1 VRPVA
6 EQHSAVR
13 YPLDYI
19 LGSEANVRLLRVLM
33 REVNASGSVP
43 DVARLAGLTPAG
55 ARRALDRLLESGVVE
70 CIGSGRT
77 VQFKVRD
84 QEPLIQTLALLFEKE
99 GERYDVLL
107 SSLRNALSG
116 LPEIR
121 AAWLHRE
128 PTGSGAPM
136 EMSVVAD
143 VKAIDW
149 IGEELRA
156 RLKKIEKD
164 YDQIIEVNVFT
175 RADSPVPSDNAEF
188 IIAMEPDMGMGGG
201 APQSHVVKDQRSLLM
216 AQEIV
221 RMMRSDPSLIMR
233 AKRHLDR
240 LLHDQQG
247 AAAQALAEWRQ
258 LLDTYSSRQI
268 MQFLVSTSS
277 RANRLRQSSPFFA
290 VLTAEERDK
299 VLSALEETK

>member
-1 VRPVA
+1 
-6 EQHSAVR
+6 
-13 YPLDYI
+13 
-19 LGSEANVRLLRVLM
+19 
-33 REVNASGSVP
+33 
-43 DVARLAGLTPAG
+43 
-55 ARRALDRLLESGVVE
+55 
-70 CIGSGRT
+70 
-77 VQFKVRD
+77 
-84 QEPLIQTLALLFEKE
+84 
-99 GERYDVLL
+99 
-107 SSLRNALSG
+107 
-116 LPEIR
+116 
-121 AAWLHRE
+121 
-128 PTGSGAPM
+128 M

-201 APQSHVVKDQRSLLM
+201 PPPSHVVKDQRSLLM

-240 LLHDQQG
+240 LLHDEQG
-247 AAAQALAEWRQ
+247 AATQALAEWRQ

-268 MQFLVSTSS
+268 MQLLVSTSS

-299 VLSALEETK
+299 VLSDLEETK

>member
-1 VRPVA
+1 MRPVA

-19 LGSEANVRLLRVLM
+19 LGSEANVRLLRVLI
-33 REVNASGSVP
+33 REVNASVSAP
-43 DVARLAGLTPAG
+43 EVARLAGLTPAG
-55 ARRALDRLLESGVVE
+55 ARRALERLLESGAVE

-77 VQFKVRD
+77 VQFKLRD

-116 LPEIR
+116 FPEIR
-121 AAWLHRE
+121 VAWLHRE
-128 PTGSGAPM
+128 PAKSGAPM

-149 IGEELRA
+149 VGEELRS

-164 YDQIIEVNVFT
+164 YDQIIEVHVFT

-188 IIAMEPDMGMGGG
+188 IIAMEPDVGMGGG
-201 APQSHVVKDQRSLLM
+201 PPQSHVVKDQRSLLM

-240 LLHDQQG
+240 LLHDEQG
-247 AAAQALAEWRQ
+247 AATQALAEWRQ

-268 MQFLVSTSS
+268 MQLLVSTSS

>member
-1 VRPVA
+1 MRPVA

-188 IIAMEPDMGMGGG
+188 IIAMEPDMGMG
-201 APQSHVVKDQRSLLM
+201 L
-216 AQEIV
+216 
-221 RMMRSDPSLIMR
+221 SLI
-233 AKRHLDR
+233 H
-240 LLHDQQG
+240 
-247 AAAQALAEWRQ
+247 
-258 LLDTYSSRQI
+258 I
-268 MQFLVSTSS
+268 
-277 RANRLRQSSPFFA
+277 
-290 VLTAEERDK
+290 
-299 VLSALEETK
+299 

>member
-1 VRPVA
+1 MRPVA

-19 LGSEANVRLLRVLM
+19 LGSEANVRLLRVFM
-33 REVNASGSVP
+33 CEVNASVSAP

-70 CIGSGRT
+70 RVGSGRA
-77 VQFKVRD
+77 VQYKLRD
-84 QEPLIQTLALLFEKE
+84 QDPLIQTLALLFEKE

-107 SSLRNALSG
+107 SSLRSTLSG
-116 LPEIR
+116 FPEIR

-128 PTGSGAPM
+128 PAGSGVPI
-136 EMSVVAD
+136 EISVIVD

-156 RLKKIEKD
+156 RLMKIEKD
-164 YDQIIEVNVFT
+164 YDQIVEVNVFT
-175 RADSPVPSDNAEF
+175 RADSPVPGDDAEF
-188 IIAMEPDMGMGGG
+188 IIAMEPDPGLRGG
-201 APQSHVVKDQRSLLM
+201 PTQSHVVKDQRSLRM

-233 AKRHLDR
+233 ARRHLDR
-240 LLHDQQG
+240 LLHDEQG
-247 AAAQALAEWRQ
+247 AATQALAEWRQ
-258 LLDTYSSRQI
+258 LLETYSSRQI
-268 MQFLVSTSS
+268 MQLLVSTSS

-290 VLTAEERDK
+290 VLTGEERDQ
-299 VLSALEETK
+299 VLASLEEMK